1 MIGNVGDKYGCCC
14 NKEGVVISVK
24 CCIEGNDKLIDFF
37 VDIIFVISFKY
48 FWNSYSFVNEIIV
61 CLE

>member
-37 VDIIFVISFKY
+37 VDVIFV
-48 FWNSYSFVNEIIV
+48 FVSV
-61 CLE
+61 